1 MDSLDGAVG
10 GDVTQRGEHASG
22 TDGQNGGTQVADDEL
37 TAGFSH
43 SKVGR
48 GQRCGR
54 ACGGGCCGRGR
65 GCGGGG

>member
-22 TDGQNGGTQVADDEL
+22 TDGQNRGAVVADDKVTTGL
-37 TAGFSH
+37 GH

-48 GQRCGR
+48 GQR
-54 ACGGGCCGRGR
+54 GGCCGSCCRGR

>member
-48 GQRCGR
+48 GQRRRIARDIDTPGTAGSR
-54 ACGGGCCGRGR
+54 SGI
-65 GCGGGG
+65 